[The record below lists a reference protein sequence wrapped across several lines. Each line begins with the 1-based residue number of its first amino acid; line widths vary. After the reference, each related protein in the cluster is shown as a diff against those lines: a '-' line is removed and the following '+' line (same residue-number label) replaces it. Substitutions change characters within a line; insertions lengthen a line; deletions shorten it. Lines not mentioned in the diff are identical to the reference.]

1 MDIYSPSLVLFTII
15 SALLLK
21 TVAQAIYNILYHPLL
36 RFPGPKWAAA
46 SRFYK
51 CWQEVFRQRNWIDVV
66 HSLHE
71 QYGDVIR
78 VGPNE
83 LHFSDPAAYHDIYNN
98 TNRWDKEGRLYRSFG
113 EDRSSFGFLT
123 YREAKARKDVLAPL
137 FSRRAISDLQHLIQ
151 KHADRLCDALAKENA
166 TGKSS
171 DMLFALRCFTLDTIL
186 SYCFAKDVHA
196 METEDFHA
204 PIVVAMDASLASFI
218 VFRHFETLRKV
229 VFSLPGWLTRLTS
242 PALAGLVDLQELLG
256 AQVKDVVAHPESL
269 KLASHPII
277 YHRLQDPEMNKTA
290 GGLPSPESLYEEAQA
305 LLFGGAD
312 SAGNTTMIG
321 LYYVLSNTAIKDRL
335 KAEIRSIWPE
345 MRASPPRLEELEK
358 LPYLSAVV
366 KESLRMAPGVP
377 SPLPR
382 VVPRTGATIA
392 GHFIPPDTIVGMSP
406 MFVHLSSSHFPH
418 PYRFDPERWLQ
429 ADSAAL
435 EKWLIPFSRGPRACL
450 GQNLGLCELFI
461 AFANVVRR
469 FDMELDGTVEQDL
482 KWRECFLPWFTGR
495 HMRAFCKP
503 VKD

>member
-1 MDIYSPSLVLFTII
+1 MESYSPSLVVLTII

-21 TVAQAIYNILYHPLL
+21 NIAQAIYNSLYHPL
-36 RFPGPKWAAA
+36 RHFPGPKWAAA

-51 CWQEVFRQRNWIDVV
+51 CWQEVFRQRNWIDVL

-78 VGPNE
+78 IGPND
-83 LHFSDPAAYHDIYNN
+83 LHFSAPPAYHDIYNN
-98 TNRWDKEGRLYRSFG
+98 ANRWDKEARLYGSFG

-123 YREAKARKDVLAPL
+123 YKEAKARKDVLAPL

-151 KHADRLCDALAKENA
+151 KHADRSCDALAKENV

-186 SYCFAKDVHA
+186 SYCFAKDVYA
-196 METEDFHA
+196 METKDFQA
-204 PIVVAMDASLASFI
+204 PIVVAMDTSLASFI

-256 AQVKDVVAHPESL
+256 AQVKEVVAHPESL

-277 YHRLQDPEMNKTA
+277 YHRLQDPELNKAA
-290 GGLPSPESLYEEAQA
+290 GGLPSPDSLYEEAQA

-321 LYYVLSNTAIKDRL
+321 LYYVLSDTIIKDRL
-335 KAEIRSIWPE
+335 KAEICSVWPDIRS
-345 MRASPPRLEELEK
+345 SPPRLEELER
-358 LPYLSAVV
+358 LTYLSAVV

-382 VVPRTGATIA
+382 VVPRTGATIG
-392 GHFIPPDTIVGMSP
+392 GHFVPPGTIVGMSP
-406 MFVHLSSSHFPH
+406 MFVHFSSSHFPH

-429 ADSAAL
+429 PDSAAL
-435 EKWLIPFSRGPRACL
+435 EKWLVPFSRGPRACL
-450 GQNLGLCELFI
+450 GQNLGLCELYI
-461 AFANVVRR
+461 AFANVIRR
-469 FDMELDGTVEQDL
+469 FDMELDGTVEEDL

-495 HMRAFCKP
+495 HMRAFCRP